1 MSIQLVSI
9 KISFILFFTKNSAV
23 KTGFLFHAFFL
34 QGITPIIHMLQ
45 PVLFPINH
53 LRYSSRA
60 TGITFLFFS
69 VFNPLKYM
77 MYAFIPAGGDNPVF
91 HFFRILS
98 IASFLCIF
106 NKKIRKKKKMK
117 TAHEQNW
124 YVYLAECSDKS
135 LYCGITANLI
145 RRFQQHNGIRK
156 GGAKYTQSRRP
167 VTLLAYQGLMQKSQA
182 LKLEITIKNLP
193 KNQKLTFLQ
202 NLHGVL

>member
-1 MSIQLVSI
+1 M
-9 KISFILFFTKNSAV
+9 
-23 KTGFLFHAFFL
+23 
-34 QGITPIIHMLQ
+34 
-45 PVLFPINH
+45 
-53 LRYSSRA
+53 
-60 TGITFLFFS
+60 
-69 VFNPLKYM
+69 
-77 MYAFIPAGGDNPVF
+77 
-91 HFFRILS
+91 
-98 IASFLCIF
+98 
-106 NKKIRKKKKMK
+106 KKMK

>member
-1 MSIQLVSI
+1 
-9 KISFILFFTKNSAV
+9 
-23 KTGFLFHAFFL
+23 
-34 QGITPIIHMLQ
+34 
-45 PVLFPINH
+45 
-53 LRYSSRA
+53 
-60 TGITFLFFS
+60 
-69 VFNPLKYM
+69 M
-77 MYAFIPAGGDNPVF
+77 MYAFIPAGADNPVF

-193 KNQKLTFLQ
+193 KNQKLAFLQ